1 MSFNLKEKLSSG
13 FVSQF
18 RDPEWTLIY
27 QSETSSVASTAYHAS
42 SIDLISS
49 KSAGPK
55 KHGHV
60 NAGST
65 MTTSFSRSLSLG
77 YIGGFGYP
85 RQQFSNATVFTRWAK
100 KMRGRGRGPTGLRG
114 QVCSDQKVFQ
124 AVWNMNMIQ
133 YGLDCFPGHCS
144 GTRFS
149 LDVSGHCLS
158 FVDFVSYGQW
168 CSDPV
173 FLMHLALSRIL
184 YIPNDF
190 TQCAKFPPFL
200 SFAPSLT

>member
-1 MSFNLKEKLSSG
+1 M
-13 FVSQF
+13 
-18 RDPEWTLIY
+18 PEAPCTW
-27 QSETSSVASTAYHAS
+27 
-42 SIDLISS
+42 
-49 KSAGPK
+49 
-55 KHGHV
+55 
-60 NAGST
+60 
-65 MTTSFSRSLSLG
+65 TTSFSRSLSLG

-124 AVWNMNMIQ
+124 AVWNMIQ

-173 FLMHLALSRIL
+173 FLMHLAPSRL
-184 YIPNDF
+184 Y
-190 TQCAKFPPFL
+190 TQWLYSVCQI
-200 SFAPSLT
+200 SSLLVLCTVIDLTPEWSSRLWHTRPRGNNW